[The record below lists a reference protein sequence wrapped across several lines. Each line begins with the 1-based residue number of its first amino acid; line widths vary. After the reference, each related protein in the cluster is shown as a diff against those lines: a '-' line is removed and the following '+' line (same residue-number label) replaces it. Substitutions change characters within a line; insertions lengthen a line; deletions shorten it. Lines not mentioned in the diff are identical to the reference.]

1 MYSIIFISIQYLS
14 STNIWPRQFWLNK
27 LSLMLLNCSLNLNA
41 FAKDPPIR
49 PSPTI
54 PITLP
59 NGKPAVVPDG
69 TVMMFETDLR
79 ANNDYETEGTH

>member
-41 FAKDPPIR
+41 SELEVLSTSVLSDIGYKCVHLKRGVPFNDSSNKSTN
-49 PSPTI
+49 PSHSYRT
-54 PITLP
+54 
-59 NGKPAVVPDG
+59 
-69 TVMMFETDLR
+69 
-79 ANNDYETEGTH
+79 